1 MPRFFDFDSWDIAF
15 PGGTFNYGFIET
27 WSDSNDVLDSGD
39 ICGVA
44 EVAGDDCVQVKRVYY
59 GPRAADSDTDL
70 SQLNAAIDQH
80 ADNICL
86 KDVLQQVKY
95 LDDPFA
101 DTGILMS
108 DSKPVSL

>member
-1 MPRFFDFDSWDIAF
+1 M
-15 PGGTFNYGFIET
+15 
-27 WSDSNDVLDSGD
+27 
-39 ICGVA
+39 A

-108 DSKPVSL
+108 DSNLYRYKSAIESGGAAWFSWGSWLDAAEDALQSYMTF